1 MRTSMP
7 AAMAAGHP
15 RRVSRPAR
23 VRASREEP
31 RLLLRLPRRR
41 PAKFVVAFARRRWRL
56 LSHDRRLERRALYEP
71 RSRDGSTRA
80 DPRALLESERAMR
93 RGRAVRARL
102 ATRAARDWRPFASA
116 EFIFLN
122 SGALAKEPL
131 RRRERAETIASAP
144 PSAMGGPEADTG
156 HAQPGASASARP
168 SRVIGGLRSRHARG
182 IFGSLARPRGR
193 RSSSGRSA
201 RARRASPGGA
211 VVASR
216 EEDLSLTRAG
226 ETFAG
231 VFGCLRGCIRARG
244 RGSPRCRI
252 LTRCSRWSPRS
263 P

>member
-71 RSRDGSTRA
+71 RSLDGSTRA

-122 SGALAKEPL
+122 SRCARKRAVTTTRASRDDRVGASERDGRAGGGHGA
-131 RRRERAETIASAP
+131 RTTGRERER
-144 PSAMGGPEADTG
+144 EAV
-156 HAQPGASASARP
+156 PGDRGSSLEARAGYL
-168 SRVIGGLRSRHARG
+168 RV
-182 IFGSLARPRGR
+182 P
-193 RSSSGRSA
+193 RSA
-201 RARRASPGGA
+201 
-211 VVASR
+211 
-216 EEDLSLTRAG
+216 
-226 ETFAG
+226 
-231 VFGCLRGCIRARG
+231 
-244 RGSPRCRI
+244 
-252 LTRCSRWSPRS
+252 
-263 P
+263 

>member
-7 AAMAAGHP
+7 AAMAAGHS

-122 SGALAKEPL
+122 SRCARHKRAVTTTRASRDDRVGASERDGRAGGGHGA
-131 RRRERAETIASAP
+131 RTTGRERER
-144 PSAMGGPEADTG
+144 EAV
-156 HAQPGASASARP
+156 PGD
-168 SRVIGGLRSRHARG
+168 RG
-182 IFGSLARPRGR
+182 SSLE
-193 RSSSGRSA
+193 A
-201 RARRASPGGA
+201 RAGYLRVPRAA
-211 VVASR
+211 
-216 EEDLSLTRAG
+216 
-226 ETFAG
+226 
-231 VFGCLRGCIRARG
+231 
-244 RGSPRCRI
+244 
-252 LTRCSRWSPRS
+252 
-263 P
+263 